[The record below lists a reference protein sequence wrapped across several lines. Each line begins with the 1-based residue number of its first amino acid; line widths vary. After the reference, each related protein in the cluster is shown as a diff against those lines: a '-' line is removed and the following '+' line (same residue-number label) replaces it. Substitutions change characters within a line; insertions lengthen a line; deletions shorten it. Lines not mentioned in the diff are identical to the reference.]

1 MTTAPRSKF
10 WLAGVPALLLLSA
23 CASLPSGSPAELSR
37 TPTPA
42 EKDEVRRLHVAP
54 YLACMQA
61 EARKL
66 NDGGAAAAMAVD
78 ASELKC
84 GRLIQDLRRYG
95 AAKNYDALMW
105 SGYVGQVERDGR
117 SVAAASAAKRDQPR

>member
-1 MTTAPRSKF
+1 MTLRLRAAP
-10 WLAGVPALLLLSA
+10 LIA
-23 CASLPSGSPAELSR
+23 ASLVSGCAALAPPTSTPMLSR
-37 TPTPA
+37 TQTQA

-54 YLACMQA
+54 YLVCMQT

-84 GRLIQDLRRYG
+84 GRLIQELRRYG